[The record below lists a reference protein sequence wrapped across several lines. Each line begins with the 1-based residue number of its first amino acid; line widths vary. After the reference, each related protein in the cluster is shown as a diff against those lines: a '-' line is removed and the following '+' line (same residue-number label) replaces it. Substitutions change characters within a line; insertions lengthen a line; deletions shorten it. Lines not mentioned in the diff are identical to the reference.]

1 MAKQDNETIFRY
13 TEIDLTKIDRAAR
26 TIPISFSSEWPAL
39 QMVKTERVAK
49 LTGLKVGEVFIEVL
63 DHSPG
68 NVDLSLLNNRGAFLD
83 EHEEK
88 DQLGVIEKAEIKAD
102 ERRGYS
108 IVRLGTDDHAQK
120 RFDQMEKNIRPH
132 VSAGY
137 KYTRYLGQEDLPN
150 GRKAH
155 RFAWKGTEISSVAT
169 PNDPTVGVG
178 MGVARNYQDLP
189 EIDLPTKEERKISQI
204 KIMTPEEIAAAK
216 AEIAAGKA
224 ALAAERSQIEVGATN
239 KDKERRAKIHLTATK
254 IAEQYSQ
261 SPEAEKL
268 IRKLAQDADLG
279 GNSPDEF
286 SNVLLDSLKDIRKLE
301 TTSANIGLSKKEAGD
316 FKITRALKSCFEN
329 QGKIANDCPEFDYH
343 QEASKKYGRSISTGF
358 IIPADVTMGTK
369 EQRNDGQRDLQ
380 VNVFG
385 QGGAFVPTT
394 IQTPIIEILRN
405 KMVTREAGIQVI
417 GGLTGNVSIPRQ
429 TGAATAYSLS
439 EIALLTLSTQTI
451 DQIVFSP
458 KRAGVTNNYSKQ
470 LVIQS
475 SVDVENFMRND
486 MMEVLAI
493 YLDFL
498 VLNGN
503 GANSQPTGIVNIP
516 GVGSITFGGA
526 ATYANLVL
534 FETTLNAANA
544 LLGNRRY
551 ITSPLA
557 KGKLKSAAKFLTG
570 GGTNVTNI
578 ALWEDDE
585 INGYPALDTNQI
597 LNNQMIYG
605 NFSDYILGLF
615 GGIDVVVDP
624 YTLAKNAEVA
634 ITTNAW
640 IDGNARHAQSFCVSA
655 DAANQ

>member
-1 MAKQDNETIFRY
+1 MAKQDPEAVFRY
-13 TEIDLTKIDRAAR
+13 SEIDLAKIDRAAR

-39 QMVKTERVAK
+39 QMVRSEKVAK
-49 LTGLKVGEVFIEVL
+49 MTGMKVGEVFIEIL
-63 DHSPG
+63 DHSPE
-68 NVDLSLLNNRGAFLD
+68 NVDLSILNNRGAFLD

-88 DQLGVIEKAEIKAD
+88 EQIGVVEKAELKAD
-102 ERRGYS
+102 ERRGYA
-108 IVRLGTDDHAQK
+108 IVRLGSDDLAQK
-120 RFDQMEKNIRPH
+120 RFDQMDKNIRPH

-137 KYTRYLGQEDLPN
+137 KYTKYLGKEKLPN
-150 GRKAH
+150 GREAH
-155 RFAWKGTEISSVAT
+155 RFGFKGTEISSVAT

-178 MGVARNYQDLP
+178 MGVARNYKDLP
-189 EIDLPTKEERKISQI
+189 EIDSTQKEERKISQT
-204 KIMTPEEIAAAK
+204 KIMTPEELAAEK
-216 AEIAAGKA
+216 AELAAEKA
-224 ALAAERSQIEVGATN
+224 ALAAQRSQIELGATT
-239 KDKERRAKIHLTATK
+239 KDKERRSKIHVAANK
-254 IAEQYSQ
+254 MAEQYKQ
-261 SPEAEKL
+261 SPEVEKE
-268 IRKLAQDADLG
+268 IRKMAQDADLG

-286 SNVLLDSLKDIRKLE
+286 AHALLEALPNIRKLE
-301 TTSANIGLSKKEAGD
+301 QTAANIGMTKKDTDG

-329 QGKIANDCPEFDYH
+329 GGKISNDCPEFDYH
-343 QEASKKYGRSISTGF
+343 QEACKKYGRNLSTGF
-358 IIPADVTMGTK
+358 TIPADVVVGT
-369 EQRNDGQRDLQ
+369 NDEKMRRDLQ

-385 QGGAFVPTT
+385 QGGAFVPTSL
-394 IQTPIIEILRN
+394 QTPIIEILRN
-405 KMVTREAGIQVI
+405 KMVTREAGIQVL
-417 GGLTGNVSIPRQ
+417 GGLTGNVAIPRQ

-451 DQIVFSP
+451 DQITFSP

-470 LVIQS
+470 LMIQS

-503 GANSQPTGIVNIP
+503 GANSQPTGIVNVP
-516 GVGSITFGGA
+516 GVGSITFGAA
-526 ATYANLVL
+526 ATYQKLVL

-557 KGKLKSAAKFLTG
+557 KGTLKSAAKFLTG

-597 LNNQMIYG
+597 QNNQMIYG

-640 IDGNARHAQSFCVSA
+640 VDGNARHAQSFCVSA